1 MTPPDFSSEEK
12 RQDGRLLHNL
22 LLFGRLLRRLGMDVN
37 PGRMIDLVDALS
49 FINIGNR
56 ADFYYSLRGL
66 LVHHKEH
73 LPLFDRAFELFWR
86 KHEANLPTIDL
97 LDNTRRHVAPKPKVV
112 HRAPEQPEDSHRQDE
127 SSNEDLQELI
137 EVVQTY
143 SGQEQ
148 LRTKD
153 FGTLTEEE
161 MESVR
166 RFMSQMVWQVGRKR
180 TRRFHPGYS
189 SRLDLRRIMRRN
201 LRYGG
206 ELLEL
211 PTRKRKMKPR
221 PLVIIADVSGSMQN
235 YTRLL
240 LHFVYSL
247 VEGISQKVEA
257 FVFSTRLS
265 RITRELHDREIDRA
279 LEQVARSVPDW
290 SGGTRIGD
298 ALKVFNFQWARRV
311 LGNGAIVI
319 LISDGWDRGEP
330 KLLSREMARLQRTCY
345 RLIWLNP
352 LLGSPRYE
360 PLTRGMQAALPYVD
374 DFLPV
379 HNLATLE
386 DLALHL
392 ERIDEIRV
400 SHRNLSGA
408 SFSSSR
414 PR

>member
-1 MTPPDFSSEEK
+1 MTLPEHAGEERK
-12 RQDGRLLHNL
+12 HSGALLHNL

-37 PGRMIDLVDALS
+37 PGRMIDLVEALS

-56 ADFYYSLRGL
+56 SDFYYSLRGL
-66 LVHHKEH
+66 LVNHKEH
-73 LPLFDRAFELFWR
+73 LPLFDRAFELFWQ
-86 KHEANLPTIDL
+86 KHEAEMLG
-97 LDNTRRHVAPKPKVV
+97 LDIFDNARRPVTAEPQLV
-112 HRAPEQPEDSHRQDE
+112 HRTPDQSEDARQQEDP
-127 SSNEDLQELI
+127 SDDDLQELI

-143 SGQEQ
+143 SRQEQ
-148 LRTKD
+148 LRVKD

-166 RFMSQMVWQVGRKR
+166 RFMSQMVWQLGQKR
-180 TRRFHPGYS
+180 TRRFHPGS
-189 SRLDLRRIMRRN
+189 SPRLDLRRLMRRN

-211 PTRKRKMKPR
+211 PSRKRKMKPR

-247 VEGISQKVEA
+247 VEGVSQKVEA

-265 RITRELHDREIDRA
+265 RITRALHERELDRA

-298 ALKVFNFQWARRV
+298 ALQVFNFQWARRV

-319 LISDGWDRGEP
+319 LISDGWDRGDP
-330 KLLSREMARLQRTCY
+330 DLLSQEMARLQRACY

-360 PLTRGMQAALPYVD
+360 PLTRGMQAALPHVD

-379 HNLATLE
+379 HNLASLE

-392 ERIDEIRV
+392 EQIDEIQVRRR
-400 SHRNLSGA
+400 SLSRA
-408 SFSSSR
+408 AFSSSR
-414 PR
+414 SR